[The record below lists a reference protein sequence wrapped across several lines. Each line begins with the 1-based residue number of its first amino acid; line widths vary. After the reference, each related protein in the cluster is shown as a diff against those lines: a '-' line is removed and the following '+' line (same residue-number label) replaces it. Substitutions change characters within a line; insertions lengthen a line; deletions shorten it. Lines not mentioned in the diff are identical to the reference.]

1 MAAGNPALA
10 LCHPRLLRAGS
21 LSLGYTLRCVE
32 RTNEVVNCFD
42 DDAPLIIVG

>member
-1 MAAGNPALA
+1 MAAANPALA
-10 LCHPRLLRAGS
+10 LCHPRRAGS
-21 LSLGYTLRCVE
+21 LSLGYTLRSVE